1 MQINSLYNPKLT
13 PATLTMHLDPSWI
26 PERHLLYISTKVAA
40 AVKRGGARLI
50 VSLPPRH
57 GKSRLLSI
65 GSTTW
70 TVENFDKYNVGL
82 CTYAATLSTDFS
94 QAVRDQITLNP
105 DKLDVR
111 IRQGSNRVDRFLTEG
126 GGGVY
131 AFGLGGSLTGRGFHV
146 FFLDDYIKE
155 IKEALSPTY
164 REDCWTWFTTT
175 MMTRLEP
182 GASVIIVATRWHE
195 DDLIGRLI
203 KSSNDWEYIR
213 IPAIAE
219 RDDPVGRQPGEPL
232 FPARYPL
239 EELQR
244 TKRLLG
250 SHYFAA
256 IYQQDPRSDAS
267 KMARKEWLQHLAA
280 SQMPNPNTLKWG
292 RFWDLA
298 SLKGEGDYTVGA
310 LCGGDKNAQRLYVKH
325 IVRDQLSPQ
334 GVEDLV
340 KKTAEEDGKQV
351 PIYIEE
357 EPGSSG
363 KHTIHLFKTHVLK
376 GYNVIAVPS
385 LKNKA
390 VRYAG
395 MVAGAERGDL
405 VLQYGEWN
413 DEFADE
419 FDAIPTGAYDDQQD
433 VVSMG
438 WNELIG
444 VISHGATWGRD
455 KPTADGVTITDS
467 LKGPVTGATWGRRTS
482 GLLTPRKYINGTG
495 SGSRGGRVRIH

>member
-1 MQINSLYNPKLT
+1 MVSVSDIFNPKLT
-13 PATLTMHLDPSWI
+13 PATLTMYLDPNWI
-26 PERHLLYISTKVAA
+26 PAKHLLYISSKVAT

-94 QAVRDQITLNP
+94 GAVRDQITLNP

-111 IRQGSNRVDRFLTEG
+111 IRQGSNRVDRFLTEA

-195 DDLIGRLI
+195 DDLIGRAI
-203 KSSNDWEYIR
+203 KHAPGDWEYIR

-219 RDDPVGRQPGEPL
+219 RNDVLGRSPGEAL
-232 FPARYPL
+232 FPERYPI
-239 EELQR
+239 EELLKI
-244 TKRLLG
+244 KRLLG
-250 SHYFAA
+250 THYFSA

-267 KMARKEWLQHLAA
+267 KMARKEWLQYLSA
-280 SQMPNPNTLKWG
+280 SQMPNPNTLTWG

-298 SLKGEGDYTVGA
+298 SLQGTGDYTVGS
-310 LCGGDKNAQRLYVKH
+310 LCGGHKQQQRLYIKN
-325 IVRDQLSPQ
+325 IVREQLSPE
-334 GVEDLV
+334 GVEKLV
-340 KKTAEEDGKQV
+340 VATAEADGPNV

-357 EPGSSG
+357 EPGASG
-363 KHTIHLFKTHVLK
+363 KHTVYQFKKLLR
-376 GYNVIAVPS
+376 GYVVRPVPAI
-385 LKNKA
+385 KNKA
-390 VRYAG
+390 VRNAS

-413 DEFADE
+413 EEFADE
-419 FDAIPTGAYDDQQD
+419 FDAIPTGAYDDQTD
-433 VVSMG
+433 TISAA
-438 WNELIG
+438 WNTLIG
-444 VISHGATWGRD
+444 VISLGATWGRTE
-455 KPTADGVTITDS
+455 PNPAAGVTVTDGQV
-467 LKGPVTGATWGRRTS
+467 GPVTGATWGRRKS
-482 GLLTPRKYINGTG
+482 GLITPRRYANGR
-495 SGSRGGRVRIH
+495 SGKVTLN